1 VSADVHA
8 LAGAYVLDALP
19 PDEARAFEDHLT
31 HCQACRDEVA
41 ELQHTATRLG
51 LAAQQDPPPA
61 LRERVLQAARFT
73 PQVPPRASGRQHAP
87 RRAARLVAAAVI
99 VLVAGAGGFG
109 IAQWS
114 DQWSDQR
121 GDQPR
126 GSAVTAVVS
135 APDATVASARLEGGG
150 TLTAIVSERLGQAV
164 VLTERL
170 PEPPAGR
177 TYQLWLVGGDD
188 RPRAAG
194 LLAPRQST
202 DGDTRPIV
210 VRQVRPGDRI
220 AITHEPAGGSERPT
234 MQPLA
239 VV

>member
-19 PDEARAFEDHLT
+19 SDEARAFQDHLS

-51 LAAQQDPPPA
+51 LAAQQDPPPG

-73 PQVPPRASGRQHAP
+73 PQVPPRASARQQRP

-99 VLVAGAGGFG
+99 ALVAGAGGFG
-109 IAQWS
+109 LAQWS
-114 DQWSDQR
+114 DQWSDQWS
-121 GDQPR
+121 GEPR
-126 GSAVTAVVS
+126 GSAMTAVVS
-135 APDATVASARLEGGG
+135 APDATVATAPLQGGG

-177 TYQLWLVGGDD
+177 TYQLWLVGGND
-188 RPRAAG
+188 RPRSAG
-194 LLAPRQST
+194 LLTPRRST
-202 DGDTRPIV
+202 DGDSRPVV
-210 VRQVRPGDRI
+210 VRQLRPGDRI
-220 AITHEPAGGSERPT
+220 AITHEPAGGSEQPT

>member
-1 VSADVHA
+1 MSADVHA

-19 PDEARAFEDHLT
+19 PDEARAFQDHLT

-51 LAAQQDPPPA
+51 LAAQQDPPTA

-73 PQVPPRASGRQHAP
+73 PQVPPRASGGQQAP

-99 VLVAGAGGFG
+99 VLVAGAAGFG
-109 IAQWS
+109 LAQWS
-114 DQWSDQR
+114 DQWSDQ
-121 GDQPR
+121 PR
-126 GSAVTAVVS
+126 RSAVTAVVS
-135 APDATVASARLEGGG
+135 APDATVATVPLQGGG

-170 PEPPAGR
+170 PEPPPGR
-177 TYQLWLVGGDD
+177 TYQLWLVGGSDT
-188 RPRAAG
+188 PRSAG
-194 LLAPRQST
+194 LLPPRRST
-202 DGDTRPIV
+202 DGDTRPVV

-220 AITHEPAGGSERPT
+220 AITHEPAGGSEQPT